1 MQLAMAFE
9 ETKEEEARDLN
20 RKEWKEKEKEKKKER
35 RRPCYTWWTTR
46 FQICEAMKTLL
57 QAE

>member
-1 MQLAMAFE
+1 MAFE